1 MFWPTQYLAELNNKN
16 GGGRQGWGGIRT
28 SKVGLEADDISYL
41 ITLKKY
47 FGNRVTSKKA
57 IQGLPLGL
65 SAATAGGTHVFS
77 HWLGL

>member
-1 MFWPTQYLAELNNKN
+1 MWKKQEW
-16 GGGRQGWGGIRT
+16 RSR
-28 SKVGLEADDISYL
+28 VGLKPSFYL
-41 ITLKKY
+41 RQKVSLKKY

>member
-47 FGNRVTSKKA
+47 FGK
-57 IQGLPLGL
+57 L
-65 SAATAGGTHVFS
+65 SLLIMLTVVGREYSFVSSCCSG
-77 HWLGL
+77 WLCSLVY